1 MMGIDA
7 DLRACLSDSLSSFQ
21 PSSVIESGTFVGL
34 GSTTLLAS
42 SLQRCSPRRCPPLYT
57 IEVSF
62 NHWQQ
67 AVANLREFRHVRCL
81 WGLSVTREEARRF
94 VATDEAI
101 RFHEREPDIYIDD
114 VVDPVRFYLN
124 EIDGALTA
132 PLSEPGL
139 FVRKFYYRENWLP
152 RLLKRAHRPLVVL
165 DSAGAIGY
173 LEFSLVRRTLKT
185 RPYLL
190 LLDDIDHLKHF
201 RSRRDILGDSSFTVL
216 GQSPEQGWLLAEH
229 RPV

>member
-1 MMGIDA
+1 MGIDA
-7 DLRACLSDSLSSFQ
+7 GLRACLMDSLANFR
-21 PSSVIESGTFVGL
+21 PESVIESGTFVGL

-42 SLQRCSPRRCPPLYT
+42 SLQRCFPLRCPPLYT

-67 AVANLREFRHVRCL
+67 ATKNLREFRQVRCL
-81 WGLSVTREEARRF
+81 WGLSVTREQARQF
-94 VATDEAI
+94 IATDEAI
-101 RFHEREPDIYIDD
+101 RFHEREPDIYIDNIL
-114 VVDPVRFYLN
+114 DPARFYLN
-124 EIDGALTA
+124 EIDGALTD
-132 PLSEPGL
+132 PLSEPGP
-139 FVRKFYYRENWLP
+139 FIRKAYYRENWLP
-152 RLLKRAHRPLVVL
+152 RLLKRARRPLVVL

-173 LEFSLVRRTLKT
+173 LEFSLVRQTLQG

-216 GQSPEQGWLLAEH
+216 GQSLEHGWLLAEH
-229 RPV
+229 RPA